1 MNKYS
6 KALFGPILTDNP
18 VVVQILGICS
28 TLAVTSK
35 LSTAVVMSIALT
47 FVLTFSSFSI
57 SLIRNYVS
65 SSARILIEMTV
76 IASLVIVADQFI
88 KAYAFNVSKQLSVYV
103 GLIIT
108 NCILLGRAEA
118 YALKNP
124 PIESALDGLGNG
136 AGYSLILIVIG
147 SIRELIGSGRFF
159 GLTVLPLATEGGW
172 YVPNGLFRLA
182 PSAFIMIGLIVWAVR
197 VWKPELI
204 EEE

>member
-6 KALFGPILTDNP
+6 KALLGPILTDNP

-28 TLAVTSK
+28 ALAVTSK

-65 SSARILIEMTV
+65 SSARILIEMTI

-88 KAYAFNVSKQLSVYV
+88 KAYAFNISKQLSVYV